1 MIKFI
6 IIKPKNREKYFTTQG
21 GEVRLSTD
29 DSIVFHKIKGI
40 NVKETGVAKVT
51 GEAQGPSALENIE
64 KARDL
69 MNKINKEIE
78 EAKQGIGESDNKE
91 EAGRLVK

>member
-6 IIKPKNREKYFTTQG
+6 IIKPKNREKYFTTQS

-40 NVKETGVAKVT
+40 NVRETG
-51 GEAQGPSALENIE
+51 
-64 KARDL
+64 
-69 MNKINKEIE
+69 M
-78 EAKQGIGESDNKE
+78 
-91 EAGRLVK
+91 VKCR